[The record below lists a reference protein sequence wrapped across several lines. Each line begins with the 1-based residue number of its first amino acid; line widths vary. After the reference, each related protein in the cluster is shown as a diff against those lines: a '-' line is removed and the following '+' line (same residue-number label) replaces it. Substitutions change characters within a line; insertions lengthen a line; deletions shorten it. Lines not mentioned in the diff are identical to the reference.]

1 MSPEP
6 AADVTVIVVM
16 GVSGAGKSTI
26 AALLAGRLGWTYE
39 DADWFHPP
47 HNVEKMHSGQ
57 ALTDEDRGPW
67 LEGMAAW
74 IEATRAVGGHGVLA
88 CSALKQSYRR
98 ILCGGCNDVRL
109 VYLKGDRELI
119 ARRITMRHGHFMPPA
134 LLDSQFATLEEPT
147 DDERAIVVSID
158 ARPHEVVKC
167 ILAKLALA
175 PSGSDRVAKPVV
187 KAQVDS
193 GL

>member
-6 AADVTVIVVM
+6 AADMTVIIVM

-98 ILCGGCNDVRL
+98 ILCGGCGDVRL

>member
-1 MSPEP
+1 MSLEAPP
-6 AADVTVIVVM
+6 DVTAIIVM
-16 GVSGAGKSTI
+16 GVSGVGKSTI

-47 HNVEKMHSGQ
+47 HNIEKMHSGQ
-57 ALTDEDRGPW
+57 PLTDEDRWPW

-98 ILCGGCNDVRL
+98 VLCAGGRDVRL

-119 ARRITMRHGHFMPPA
+119 ARRTAMRHGHFMPPA
-134 LLDSQFATLEEPT
+134 LLDSQFAALEEPT
-147 DDERAIVVSID
+147 DDEQAIVVSID
-158 ARPHEVVKC
+158 ARPPQVVES
-167 ILAKLALA
+167 ILAKLPIAA
-175 PSGSDRVAKPVV
+175 TPVA
-187 KAQVDS
+187 AS
-193 GL
+193 ASRS

>member
-1 MSPEP
+1 
-6 AADVTVIVVM
+6 
-16 GVSGAGKSTI
+16 
-26 AALLAGRLGWTYE
+26 
-39 DADWFHPP
+39 
-47 HNVEKMHSGQ
+47 
-57 ALTDEDRGPW
+57 
-67 LEGMAAW
+67 
-74 IEATRAVGGHGVLA
+74 
-88 CSALKQSYRR
+88 
-98 ILCGGCNDVRL
+98 VRL

-158 ARPHEVVKC
+158 ARPHEVVKS

-175 PSGSDRVAKPVV
+175 PSGSDRDAKPVM
-187 KAQVDS
+187 KAQADS